1 MSASFWKGKKVLLTG
16 HTGFKGSWLSLVL
29 QYLEADVLGYSL
41 APETEPNLFTLS
53 HVEKYMKSVVGDI
66 RDYPLFSKTIR
77 EFEPEIIIHLAAQS
91 LVRPS
96 YEFPVDTYAT
106 NVMGTVHMLEA
117 ARACASVKAIV
128 VVTSDKCYEN
138 REWVWPY
145 RENDPMGG
153 HDPYS
158 NSKGCAELVV
168 SAYRNSFF
176 KNTKTGVASVR
187 AGNVIGGGDWSKDR
201 LIPDVIRSFEN
212 KNAISLRFPKALRP
226 WQHVLDCLN
235 GYLLLAEKLYNH
247 PEKYSEA
254 WNFGPNPEDITSVG
268 TLVDKTISLWAEQ
281 GGEKIPLEITD
292 SALHEAHY
300 LMLDSTKA
308 RMLLGWKPVWNIDQT
323 LSETVKWYKAF
334 LNKKMDMRSF
344 TLEQI
349 QYFINPNKK
358 VTND

>member
-53 HVEKYMKSVVGDI
+53 HAEKHMKSVVGDI

-201 LIPDVIRSFEN
+201 LIPDVIRAFEN
-212 KNAISLRFPKALRP
+212 QSTISLRFPKALRP

-235 GYLLLAEKLYNH
+235 GYLVLAEKLYHH
-247 PEKYSEA
+247 PEKYNEA

-268 TLVDKTISLWAEQ
+268 TLVDKTISLWVEQ
-281 GGEKIPLEITD
+281 GREKTPLEITE